1 MTKVKEALADT
12 IKQPEPLCFM
22 GIDPGLK
29 GAIAFYFP
37 DAPNRVS
44 AEYMPV
50 VNGGI
55 DGHTLA
61 SRIRQLKPDAVIIE
75 LVGAMPKQGVSST
88 FNFGEGCGVVRGVVS
103 ALGIPYFYV
112 PPSRWKKHFRLSSD
126 KEASRQRALELFPD
140 VARLFELK
148 KSEALAEAAL
158 IARYHSET
166 RLRNAA

>member
-1 MTKVKEALADT
+1 MS
-12 IKQPEPLCFM
+12 EPFCLM

-29 GAIAFYFP
+29 GGISFYFP
-37 DAPNRVS
+37 AAPDRVA

-61 SRIRQLKPDAVIIE
+61 SRIRQMQPDVAVIE

-103 ALGIPYFYV
+103 ALGVPYFYV
-112 PPSRWKKHFRLSSD
+112 APARWKKHFRLSSD
-126 KEASRQRALELFPD
+126 KEASRQRALELFPA
-140 VARLFELK
+140 VSHIFALK

-158 IARYHSET
+158 LARYHAET
-166 RLRNAA
+166 RTKVAA